1 MPNILHDSFSGKIA
15 QLLVVLI
22 NNVSSQASLSPL
34 PSFLTS
40 PSPPTLSR
48 LARPSQLPA
57 FLLFFFASTSICTAV
72 VSEWVT
78 PWPIPWHW
86 SFMSN
91 IWVEYCDVRGALH
104 WGHVFL
110 SDVSGIALW
119 GCSLNV
125 FVFIFVFDIVFLLVG
140 SCLLITLITCLF
152 LSCLWDRKLIF
163 WNEFWTLT
171 TSSLD
176 LPCSHLTRW
185 RFGNQTFLFGSGEEW
200 REPAR

>member
-1 MPNILHDSFSGKIA
+1 MSSVKWCLLQLVKNCISTDTTTSKIAHNTSPVFINTPSAHTWNMPYILRDSSSGKIA
-15 QLLVVLI
+15 QVLVVLI
-22 NNVSSQASLSPL
+22 NNVSSQASLLPL

-57 FLLFFFASTSICTAV
+57 FLLFFFASTSIYAV

-78 PWPIPWHW
+78 RRPIPWLW
-86 SFMSN
+86 SFMYN
-91 IWVEYCDVRGALH
+91 IWVEYCDVRAALH

-125 FVFIFVFDIVFLLVG
+125 FVFIFVFAIVFLLVG

-152 LSCLWDRKLIF
+152 LSCLWVRKLIF
-163 WNEFWTLT
+163 
-171 TSSLD
+171 
-176 LPCSHLTRW
+176 
-185 RFGNQTFLFGSGEEW
+185 
-200 REPAR
+200 